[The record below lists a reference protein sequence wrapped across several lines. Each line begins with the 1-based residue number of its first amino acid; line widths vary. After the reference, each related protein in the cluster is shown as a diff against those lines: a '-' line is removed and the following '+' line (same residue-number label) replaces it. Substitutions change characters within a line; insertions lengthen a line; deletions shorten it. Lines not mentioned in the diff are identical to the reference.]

1 MMRLSFP
8 LPTSLAEAESSTSAA
23 EPMFGV
29 ATTMPMAAPADHE
42 GTPQTTRLSGGLEDE
57 KEPVADDVSDY
68 SDIISSPFK
77 YFFLGLF
84 FLVIPTAFF
93 VWFGGVTWLRTK
105 LGFNGKGKYKK
116 VRGDDLEK

>member
-1 MMRLSFP
+1 
-8 LPTSLAEAESSTSAA
+8 
-23 EPMFGV
+23 MFGV
-29 ATTMPMAAPADHE
+29 ATTMPVAAAPADHE
-42 GTPQTTRLSGGLEDE
+42 GTPQATQLSGGLEDE

-84 FLVIPTAFF
+84 FLVIPAAFF

-105 LGFNGKGKYKK
+105 LGFSGKGKYKK